1 MENIG
6 IDVDK
11 RESQL
16 CILTEEGEIIESR
29 IRTQRERFAA
39 VLGGRPRAKV
49 LIESST
55 ESEWVARCLE
65 ALGHEVIVADPNF
78 AAMYATR
85 SRRVK
90 TDRRDA
96 RTLADACRLGAYR
109 PAHRTSEEQRHVRA
123 QLAVREAL
131 VQTRTRYIS
140 LIGAVLRREGLR
152 VSSGNAKGFAK
163 RVDKLAAPG
172 RLKSEIA
179 PRLAVMLPSMMRV
192 DSGMRTRWRLISGSR
207 PAS

>member
-152 VSSGNAKGFAK
+152 VASGNAKGFAK
-163 RVDKLAAPG
+163 RVDKLAVPG

-179 PRLAVMLPSMMRV
+179 PC
-192 DSGMRTRWRLISGSR
+192 WR
-207 PAS
+207 